1 MDGNTIDEVN
11 NLLTKTRQMTEYLRT
26 STINKKKAWY
36 TFTAEFM
43 KTPEYSMDIICLIR
57 SQWDRVTSPLLSIV
71 LQKSGITKVFSRTMI
86 YSSIKYHGL
95 GVFHPWRHQQIR
107 HLQTLID
114 ETANNTPTGKL
125 LQVSTEQ
132 QRLGIGLTSTFK
144 NVPWEQITDIIT
156 STWMTKLLSFLGRHN
171 IAIHDPLPQL
181 ELQREGDIFL
191 MQCFLLT
198 KPSNQELWRLN
209 YFFHENEKYM
219 FHKNKFFKIFVCEY
233 YLEFLSHRSS
243 SHTIGWC
250 IFCFLFYVG
259 IYCITI
265 FFVYFEF
272 YY

>member
-1 MDGNTIDEVN
+1 
-11 NLLTKTRQMTEYLRT
+11 
-26 STINKKKAWY
+26 
-36 TFTAEFM
+36 M

-107 HLQTLID
+107 HLQTLIE

-198 KPSNQELWRLN
+198 KPSNQE
-209 YFFHENEKYM
+209 
-219 FHKNKFFKIFVCEY
+219 
-233 YLEFLSHRSS
+233 
-243 SHTIGWC
+243 
-250 IFCFLFYVG
+250 
-259 IYCITI
+259 
-265 FFVYFEF
+265 
-272 YY
+272 